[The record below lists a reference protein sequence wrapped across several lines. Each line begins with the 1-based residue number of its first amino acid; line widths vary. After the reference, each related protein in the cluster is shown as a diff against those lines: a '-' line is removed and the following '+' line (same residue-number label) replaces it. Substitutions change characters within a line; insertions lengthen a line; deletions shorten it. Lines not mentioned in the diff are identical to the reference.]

1 MELRQFAS
9 VETFLAVAEEFLVAR
24 EAEHNLILGVCNTLL
39 TQPGVYTQPPY
50 LAVVLEG
57 SRVVAVS
64 TQTPP
69 WDVVLSEMDD
79 PTAVDAIVEDRIGE
93 PPPGVIGPAALAER
107 FAAGW
112 SRRTGSPSR
121 RVMRERAFRLSAV
134 TSPKPTTGAMRAAG
148 PPDHDLVER
157 WLGEFMTEALGES
170 HDDLG
175 ELAERWVNAASRTP
189 DRAMQLWIDDGVP
202 VSMTGFGARTP
213 NGQRVGPVYT
223 PSDLRAR
230 GYASNLV
237 AKGSQ
242 AALDAGRR
250 FLFLFTDLANPT
262 SNKIYR
268 AIGYE
273 PVTDIDRYTFG

>member
-1 MELRQFAS
+1 MELRRFAS
-9 VETFLAVAEEFLVAR
+9 VEAFLAVAEEFLVAR

-39 TQPGVYTQPPY
+39 TQPGVYKVPPY
-50 LAVVLEG
+50 LAAVLDG
-57 SRVVAVS
+57 GRVVAVS

-79 PTAVDAIVEDRIGE
+79 PSAIDLIVADRIDE
-93 PPPGVIGPAALAER
+93 PPPGVIGPSALSAR
-107 FAAGW
+107 FAETW

-121 RVMRERAFRLSAV
+121 RVMQERAFRLRTV
-134 TSPKPTTGAMRAAG
+134 TSPKPATGEMRAAG
-148 PPDHDLVER
+148 PPDRDLVER
-157 WLGEFMTEALGES
+157 WLGEFITEALGES

-175 ELAERWVNAASRTP
+175 ELAERWVTAASRTP
-189 DRAMQLWIDDGVP
+189 GRAMRLWIDDGAP
-202 VSMTGFGARTP
+202 VSMSGFGAQTP

-223 PSDLRAR
+223 PPELRGH

-237 AKGSQ
+237 AQGSQ

-262 SNKIYR
+262 SNKIYQ

-273 PVTDIDRYTFG
+273 PVTDIDRYAFG